1 MFNSIEGS
9 AVLGKIAY
17 KIAVISDTH
26 HDIMRLE
33 KILPV
38 INSADYLVFC
48 GDGLADIMAARGR
61 ITVPIVCVKGNN
73 DMGLNVPVSD
83 LASVAFGT
91 TKALI
96 THGHKID
103 VRKGMANL
111 LDMAVMKDCRLVFF
125 GHTHS
130 YLDYING
137 GVHFINPGALC
148 MGSYA
153 LVVGDGVNFVSRQ
166 CIIN

>member
-1 MFNSIEGS
+1 MFNSVDGS
-9 AVLGKIAY
+9 TVLGKIAY

-26 HDIMRLE
+26 HDLIRLE
-33 KILPV
+33 KILPI

-48 GDGLADIMAARGR
+48 GDGLADIMMARGR

-73 DMGLNVPVSD
+73 DVGLNVPVSD
-83 LASVAFGT
+83 LASVAFGQ
-91 TKALI
+91 TKALV

-103 VRKGMANL
+103 VRKGIGNL
-111 LDMAVMKDCRLVFF
+111 LGMAIMKECRLVFF
-125 GHTHS
+125 GHTHTYMDFVNS
-130 YLDYING
+130 